1 MKRLDKTLLFVIPLS
16 ILIFV
21 YLEDHRGYT
30 DELTDFASNE
40 ALYGQ
45 FQSELTLPENCRP
58 ADQTFSDIP

>member
-21 YLEDHRGYT
+21 YLEDHRGYK

-40 ALYGQ
+40 AWYGQ
-45 FQSELTLPENCRP
+45 FQSELTPPEIAGP
-58 ADQTFSDIP
+58 LIKLF

>member
-30 DELTDFASNE
+30 DELTDLASN
-40 ALYGQ
+40 
-45 FQSELTLPENCRP
+45 
-58 ADQTFSDIP
+58 